1 MFSHGKKKNKNKNAD
16 KKDENADASQSTGA
30 PVSLGAQDLLKIR
43 KAMETIQINKVLTSQ
58 VLIGGIVVLYFSI
71 FVTFL
76 GQRKAI
82 EWKTIWILVYS
93 TGAKIGRSFN
103 V

>member
-43 KAMETIQINKVLTSQ
+43 KAMETIQINKVINKPSA
-58 VLIGGIVVLYFSI
+58 YRWHHSYI

>member
-82 EWKTIWILVYS
+82 E
-93 TGAKIGRSFN
+93 
-103 V
+103 

>member
-43 KAMETIQINKVLTSQ
+43 KAMETIQINKVLTSH
-58 VLIGGIVVLYFSI
+58 VPYGGFIALVFAI
-71 FVTFL
+71 FL
-76 GQRKAI
+76 GQRKAF
-82 EWKTIWILVYS
+82 E
-93 TGAKIGRSFN
+93 
-103 V
+103 